1 MKYSI
6 ISSMYDEKQ
15 KKIIKKH
22 TEVNEDNEIVSEEIT
37 ETPEENSE
45 YVVENFLVP
54 SHKVHI
60 IDGVEYLVTP
70 EGKQFAIWALLEK

>member
-6 ISSMYDEKQ
+6 ISSMYDDDKKKVVQ
-15 KKIIKKH
+15 K
-22 TEVNEDNEIVSEEIT
+22 TTQVNEENEIVSEEIL
-37 ETPEENSE
+37 ETPQENSE

-54 SHKVHI
+54 SHKIHI

-70 EGKQFAIWALLEK
+70 EGKKFAIWALLGK

>member
-15 KKIIKKH
+15 NKIIEKQ
-22 TEVNEDNEIVSEEIT
+22 TEVNEDNEILSEEIT

-54 SHKVHI
+54 SHKIHI

-70 EGKQFAIWALLEK
+70 EGKKFAIWSLLEK

>member
-15 KKIIKKH
+15 NKIIEKH
-22 TEVNEDNEIVSEEIT
+22 TEVNEENEIVSEEIT

-45 YVVENFLVP
+45 YVLENFLVP

-70 EGKQFAIWALLEK
+70 EGKKFAIWSLLER

>member
-15 KKIIKKH
+15 NKIIEKQ

>member
-1 MKYSI
+1 
-6 ISSMYDEKQ
+6 MYDEKQ
-15 KKIIKKH
+15 NKIIEKH
-22 TEVNEDNEIVSEEIT
+22 TEVNEENEIVSEEIT

>member
-1 MKYSI
+1 
-6 ISSMYDEKQ
+6 MYDEKQ
-15 KKIIKKH
+15 NKIIEKH

>member
-15 KKIIKKH
+15 NKIIEKH
-22 TEVNEDNEIVSEEIT
+22 TEVNEENEIVSEEIT

>member
-6 ISSMYDEKQ
+6 ISSMYDDDKKKVVQ
-15 KKIIKKH
+15 KTTQINEEN
-22 TEVNEDNEIVSEEIT
+22 EVVSEEIV

-54 SHKVHI
+54 SHKVDI
-60 IDGVEYLVTP
+60 IDGVEHLITP
-70 EGKQFAIWALLEK
+70 DGKKFAIWALLEK

>member
-15 KKIIKKH
+15 NKIIEKH
-22 TEVNEDNEIVSEEIT
+22 TEVNEENEIVSEEIT

-54 SHKVHI
+54 SHKIHI

-70 EGKQFAIWALLEK
+70 EGKKFAIWSLLEK

>member
-15 KKIIKKH
+15 KNIIEKH

-70 EGKQFAIWALLEK
+70 EGKQFAIWSLLEK

>member
-15 KKIIKKH
+15 KNIIEKH

>member
-1 MKYSI
+1 
-6 ISSMYDEKQ
+6 MYDEKQ
-15 KKIIKKH
+15 NKIIEKH
-22 TEVNEDNEIVSEEIT
+22 TEVNEENEIVSEEIT

-54 SHKVHI
+54 SHKIHI

>member
-6 ISSMYDEKQ
+6 ISSMYDDDKKKVVQ
-15 KKIIKKH
+15 K
-22 TEVNEDNEIVSEEIT
+22 TTQVNEENEIVSEETT
-37 ETPEENSE
+37 ETPQENSE

-54 SHKVHI
+54 SHKIHI

-70 EGKQFAIWALLEK
+70 EGKRFAVWALLEK

>member
-15 KKIIKKH
+15 NKIIEKH
-22 TEVNEDNEIVSEEIT
+22 TEVNEENEIVSEEIT

-54 SHKVHI
+54 SHKIHI

>member
-15 KKIIKKH
+15 NKIIEKQ
-22 TEVNEDNEIVSEEIT
+22 TEVNEDNEILSEEIT

-54 SHKVHI
+54 SHKIHI

-70 EGKQFAIWALLEK
+70 EGKQFAIWSLLEK

>member
-15 KKIIKKH
+15 KNIIEKH

-54 SHKVHI
+54 SHKIHI

-70 EGKQFAIWALLEK
+70 EGKQFAIWSLLEK

>member
-15 KKIIKKH
+15 NKIIEKH

-54 SHKVHI
+54 SHKIHI
-60 IDGVEYLVTP
+60 IDGVEYLITP

>member
-15 KKIIKKH
+15 NKIIEKH

>member
-15 KKIIKKH
+15 NKIIEKQ
-22 TEVNEDNEIVSEEIT
+22 TEVNEDNEIVSEEIK
-37 ETPEENSE
+37 ETPQENFE

-54 SHKVHI
+54 SHKIHI

-70 EGKQFAIWALLEK
+70 EGKKFAIWSLLEK

>member
-15 KKIIKKH
+15 NKIIEKQ

-54 SHKVHI
+54 SHKIHI

-70 EGKQFAIWALLEK
+70 EGKKFAIWSLLEK

>member
-6 ISSMYDEKQ
+6 ISSMYDDDKKKVVQ
-15 KKIIKKH
+15 K
-22 TEVNEDNEIVSEEIT
+22 TTQVNEENEIVSEEIL
-37 ETPEENSE
+37 ETPQENSE

-54 SHKVHI
+54 SHKIHI

-70 EGKQFAIWALLEK
+70 EGKRFAVWALLEK

>member
-6 ISSMYDEKQ
+6 ISSMYDDDKKKVVEK
-15 KKIIKKH
+15 K
-22 TEVNEDNEIVSEEIT
+22 TEINEENEIVSEEIT
-37 ETPEENSE
+37 ETPKENSE

-54 SHKVHI
+54 SHKIHI

-70 EGKQFAIWALLEK
+70 EGKQFAIWSLLEK

>member
-15 KKIIKKH
+15 NKIIEKH

-54 SHKVHI
+54 SHKIHI

-70 EGKQFAIWALLEK
+70 EGKKFAIWSLLEK

>member
-1 MKYSI
+1 
-6 ISSMYDEKQ
+6 MYDEKQ
-15 KKIIKKH
+15 NKIIEKH

-54 SHKVHI
+54 SHKIHI

-70 EGKQFAIWALLEK
+70 EGKKFAIWSLLEK

>member
-15 KKIIKKH
+15 NKIIEKQ
-22 TEVNEDNEIVSEEIT
+22 TEVNEDNEILSEEIT

>member
-15 KKIIKKH
+15 NKIIEKQ
-22 TEVNEDNEIVSEEIT
+22 TEVNEENEIVSEEIT

-54 SHKVHI
+54 SHKIHI

-70 EGKQFAIWALLEK
+70 EGKQFAIWSLLEK